1 MAGPGR
7 MNPSANDIMKQQEE
21 MLKQK
26 YGGLQPKKKLM
37 PKDHKYFDSADWALS
52 KQGIKTEQV
61 AAQEQSGVEPK
72 PKLEPSIP
80 HPRRTSHLGEED

>member
-1 MAGPGR
+1 MSGPSR
-7 MNPSANDIMKQQEE
+7 MNPAANDIMKQQEE

-61 AAQEQSGVEPK
+61 AAQEHSGVEPK